1 MITTLMVRAQTQPRY
16 SESLGLQLLREQAR
30 EGRVIFT
37 AKEARITAD
46 RLGISEGHLRKLL
59 HQLVGSGWLV
69 RLRDGLY
76 AGTGKLSGEMDIHP
90 FAIATHLVTPS
101 AISHWSAMSHHGL
114 TEQIPHVVTAF
125 TPKRFMTPSLRTRT
139 RRNTLSKQAWE
150 IEGVRYEYVIVK
162 PEFFFGSEEIWV
174 DQNFRVPVTDKERT
188 MLEGFASPRMF
199 GGMGEVLGILEQHVV
214 ELDIKKLVEYAL
226 RYGKSSVI
234 KRVGWALEQA
244 GVPPESVAPLA
255 QVPVSGY
262 RVLDPTHARI
272 GPCDSRWMIQN
283 NLTARRSK

>member
-1 MITTLMVRAQTQPRY
+1 MVSTKPQPGY
-16 SESLGLQLLREQAR
+16 SDSLGVQLLREMAS
-30 EGRVIFT
+30 GGHFIFT
-37 AKEARITAD
+37 TKEARVTAEP
-46 RLGISEGHLRKLL
+46 LGISEAYLRKLL
-59 HQLVGSGWLV
+59 HQLVASGWLV

-76 AGTGKLSGEMDIHP
+76 AGAGKLSGEMDIHP

-114 TEQIPHVVTAF
+114 TEQIPQSVTAF

-139 RRNTLSKQAWE
+139 KRNTLSKQAWE

-162 PEFFFGSEEIWV
+162 PEFFFGIEEIWV
-174 DQNFRVPVTDKERT
+174 DQNFKVPVTDKERT

-234 KRVGWALEQA
+234 KRVGWALELT

-255 QVPVSGY
+255 RVPVSGY
-262 RVLDPTHARI
+262 RVLDPTRARI

-283 NLTARRSK
+283 NLTARRAK

>member
-1 MITTLMVRAQTQPRY
+1 MVRAHTQAKY
-16 SESLGLQLLREQAR
+16 SGNLGLQFLREQAG
-30 EGRVIFT
+30 EGHFVFT
-37 AKEARITAD
+37 TKEAWAVAD
-46 RLGISEGHLRKLL
+46 RLGVSEGHLRKLL
-59 HQLVGSGWLV
+59 HQLVASGWLV

-76 AGTGKLSGEMDIHP
+76 AGTGKLSGEIDIHP

-125 TPKRFMTPSLRTRT
+125 TTKRFMTPSLRTRVKK
-139 RRNTLSKQAWE
+139 NSLSKQAWE

-162 PEFFFGSEEIWV
+162 PEFFFGIEDVWV
-174 DQNFRVPVTDKERT
+174 DQTFKVPVTDKERT

-199 GGMGEVLGILEQHVV
+199 GGMGEVLGILEQHIG
-214 ELDIKKLVEYAL
+214 EFDIEKLLEYAL

-244 GVPPESVAPLA
+244 GMPAESVAPLA
-255 QVPVSGY
+255 EVPVPGY
-262 RVLDPTHARI
+262 CVLDPTRARI

-283 NLTARRSK
+283 NLTARTAK

>member
-1 MITTLMVRAQTQPRY
+1 
-16 SESLGLQLLREQAR
+16 
-30 EGRVIFT
+30 
-37 AKEARITAD
+37 
-46 RLGISEGHLRKLL
+46 
-59 HQLVGSGWLV
+59 
-69 RLRDGLY
+69 
-76 AGTGKLSGEMDIHP
+76 
-90 FAIATHLVTPS
+90 
-101 AISHWSAMSHHGL
+101 MSHHGL

-162 PEFFFGSEEIWV
+162 PEFFFGIEEIWV
-174 DQNFRVPVTDKERT
+174 DQNFKVPVTDKERT

-199 GGMGEVLGILEQHVV
+199 GGMGEILGILEQHVV

-244 GVPPESVAPLA
+244 GVPPKSVAPLA

-262 RVLDPTHARI
+262 RVLDPTRARI

-283 NLTARRSK
+283 NLTARRAK

>member
-1 MITTLMVRAQTQPRY
+1 MVSTKPQPSY
-16 SESLGLQLLREQAR
+16 SDSLGVQLLREMAS
-30 EGRVIFT
+30 GGHFIFT
-37 AKEARITAD
+37 TKEARVTAEP
-46 RLGISEGHLRKLL
+46 LGISEAYLRKLL
-59 HQLVGSGWLV
+59 HQLVAGGWLV

-76 AGTGKLSGEMDIHP
+76 AGTGKLSGELDIHP

-139 RRNTLSKQAWE
+139 RKNTLSKQAWE
-150 IEGVRYEYVIVK
+150 IKGVRYEYVIVK
-162 PEFFFGSEEIWV
+162 PEFFFGIEEIWV
-174 DQNFRVPVTDKERT
+174 DQNFKVAVTDKERT

-262 RVLDPTHARI
+262 RVLDPTRARI

-283 NLTARRSK
+283 NLTARRAK

>member
-1 MITTLMVRAQTQPRY
+1 MQMVRAQSQPKY
-16 SESLGLQLLREQAR
+16 SDNLGLQFLRDQAS
-30 EGRVIFT
+30 GGHFIFT
-37 AKEARITAD
+37 TKEARETAQ
-46 RLGISEGHLRKLL
+46 RLGISEAYLRKLL
-59 HQLVGSGWLV
+59 HQLVASGWLT

-76 AGTGKLSGEMDIHP
+76 AGTGKLSGETDIHP

-162 PEFFFGSEEIWV
+162 PEFFFGIEEIWV
-174 DQNFRVPVTDKERT
+174 DQNFKVPVTDKERT

-199 GGMGEVLGILEQHVV
+199 GGMGEILGILEQHVV

-244 GVPPESVAPLA
+244 GVPPKSVAPLA

-262 RVLDPTHARI
+262 RVLDPTRARI

-283 NLTARRSK
+283 NLTARRAK